1 MDDTFFDGH
10 DELYH
15 HAKFG
20 VRKCGVFFFLTGW
33 MPRSGKLPVLN
44 LLTGQKSGFSPL
56 RGDSSRQTW
65 QERRTRG
72 SASLCKISPQSPQ
85 GVGMRPPKYSK
96 FPFFGTESPRKGD
109 SLDRFPQFLGAFIR
123 LTILR

>member
-20 VRKCGVFFFLTGW
+20 GRSYNVRRLQVRKHGVCMFISGR

-44 LLTGQKSGFSPL
+44 LLTGQKSGFSL
-56 RGDSSRQTW
+56 R
-65 QERRTRG
+65 RG
-72 SASLCKISPQSPQ
+72 HSLH
-85 GVGMRPPKYSK
+85 
-96 FPFFGTESPRKGD
+96 
-109 SLDRFPQFLGAFIR
+109 QFTSNLAQPTGI
-123 LTILR
+123 